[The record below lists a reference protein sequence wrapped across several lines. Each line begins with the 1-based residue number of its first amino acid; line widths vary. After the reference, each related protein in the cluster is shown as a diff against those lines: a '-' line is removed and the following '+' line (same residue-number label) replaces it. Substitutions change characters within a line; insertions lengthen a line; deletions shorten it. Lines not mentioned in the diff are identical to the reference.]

1 MNQDNKTNRM
11 QELVE
16 LLNRAGKAYY
26 QDAEEMMS
34 DYQYETLYDEL
45 KELEQELG
53 VVQLEEAASAVE
65 EEDEVQHRTVLVQV

>member
-1 MNQDNKTNRM
+1 MDQEHKMNRM

-34 DYQYETLYDEL
+34 DYQYDALYEI
-45 KELEQELG
+45 G
-53 VVQLEEAASAVE
+53 RASCRERV
-65 EEDEVQHRTVLVQV
+65 